1 MDTPNEMSFGHILSF
16 YYITFAHATDGDL
29 SPEEIVE
36 IAVIVS
42 GWSGLDPEE
51 CALVVKEALVWY
63 ASSVSNPEEVAA
75 VIASTTL
82 TIKEALDE
90 DGCKLVIEDLVNI
103 AKADGH
109 FDDAEKKYVKM
120 IAGLLGI
127 DEGWVANVTNN

>member
-1 MDTPNEMSFGHILSF
+1 MIDENEMSLAHVLSF

-51 CALVVKEALVWY
+51 CALTVTEALEWY
-63 ASSVSNPEEVAA
+63 VSSVRDPEEVAA
-75 VIASTTL
+75 VIAATTL

-90 DGCKLVIEDLVNI
+90 DGYKLVIEDLVDI
-103 AKADGH
+103 AKADGN
-109 FDDAEKKYVKM
+109 FDDQEKKYVKM
-120 IAGLLGI
+120 IGGLLGI
-127 DEGWVANVTNN
+127 DEGWVANATNN